1 MARRM
6 VIMLLAV
13 TAVIA
18 GLGFVKYRQIQAAI
32 AQGASFQPPPEAVT
46 TAIARQEQ
54 WPASLQAIGSVTP
67 AQGVTVSADLP
78 GIVSRI
84 AFESG
89 QRVRKGA
96 VLVELDTRQERAQ
109 LASAQARRELAATN
123 LTRSEGLI
131 QKGVTSHAEF
141 DKVRAEDRQAEAN
154 VNEIA
159 ATIERKTI
167 RAPFDGMLGIRQVN
181 LGQYLEGGAPIVPLQ
196 SIDPIHVD
204 FSVPQQ
210 DSSRLR
216 AGMPLRITF
225 EQIPQEQPMT
235 GTITAVNTVVDEATR
250 NILMQAT
257 LENPEGALRPGMF
270 VQVQVDLEAPIAVI
284 ALPATSINHAPYGD
298 SVFVVEDMK
307 APDGSSYKGVRQ
319 HFVKLGASRGDLV
332 AVLSGIDAG
341 WEVVTSGVFKL
352 RNGAAVQVNNDV
364 APSSDP
370 SPKPQDS

>member
-109 LASAQARRELAATN
+109 LASAQARRDLAGTN

-131 QKGVTSHAEF
+131 QKGVTSRAEF

-167 RAPFDGMLGIRQVN
+167 RAPFDGMLGIREVN
-181 LGQYLEGGAPIVPLQ
+181 IGQYMEGGAPIVPLQ

-216 AGMPLRITF
+216 AGMPLQITF

-250 NILMQAT
+250 NIRVQAT
-257 LENPEGALRPGMF
+257 LKNPEGALRPGMF
-270 VQVQVDLEAPIAVI
+270 VEVKVDLEAPIAVI

-298 SVFVVEDMK
+298 SVFVVEEMK

-352 RNGAAVQVNNDV
+352 RNGAAVQINNDV

-370 SPKPQDS
+370 SPRPQDS